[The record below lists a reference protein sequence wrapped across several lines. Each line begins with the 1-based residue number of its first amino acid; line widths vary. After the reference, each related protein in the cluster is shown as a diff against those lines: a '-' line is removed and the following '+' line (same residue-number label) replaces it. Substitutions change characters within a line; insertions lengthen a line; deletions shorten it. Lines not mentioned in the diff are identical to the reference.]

1 MSLLEKN
8 SSTPSSEFEENLEL
22 LRQIYFF
29 SGLPLE
35 TLKVFAYLCSREK
48 FKQDEYIFSQDED
61 DGRAFYII
69 SGQAQLERLDNGET
83 TRVREFKTGEFIG
96 GLTLLGETK
105 RLFSLRSATETTCL
119 VLNREKF
126 SKTMEQFPSLL
137 VKIFNAVAKN
147 IDTWEERFLT
157 DGVPDIQ
164 KIKPFVLTMPDNRF
178 WSIGD
183 CVGHAWKDGKMF
195 KNELKRRKKY

>member
-8 SSTPSSEFEENLEL
+8 NSTPSSEFQENLEL

-61 DGRAFYII
+61 DGQAFYII
-69 SGQAQLERLDNGET
+69 NGRAQLERQDNGNT
-83 TRVREFKTGEFIG
+83 TAVREYTTGEFIG

-105 RLFSLRSATETTCL
+105 RLFSLKSTTDTTCL
-119 VLNREKF
+119 VLGREKF

-137 VKIFNAVAKN
+137 AKICNAVAKS
-147 IDTWEERFLT
+147 IDTWEERFLS
-157 DGVPDIQ
+157 DRADQ
-164 KIKPFVLTMPDNRF
+164 C
-178 WSIGD
+178 GD
-183 CVGHAWKDGKMF
+183 CLNSLGVT
-195 KNELKRRKKY
+195 LI

>member
-8 SSTPSSEFEENLEL
+8 NATPSSEFEENLDL

-69 SGQAQLERLDNGET
+69 SGQAQLERLDNEEII
-83 TRVREFKTGEFIG
+83 RVREYKTGEFIG
-96 GLTLLGETK
+96 GLTLLGQTK

-126 SKTMEQFPSLL
+126 SKTMEQFPGLL
-137 VKIFNAVAKN
+137 VKIFNAVAKT
-147 IDTWEERFLT
+147 IDTWEERFLS
-157 DGVPDIQ
+157 
-164 KIKPFVLTMPDNRF
+164 NRGDQC
-178 WSIGD
+178 GD
-183 CVGHAWKDGKMF
+183 CLHQLGVT
-195 KNELKRRKKY
+195 LI

>member
-8 SSTPSSEFEENLEL
+8 NSAPSSEFQENLEL

-69 SGQAQLERLDNGET
+69 NGQAQLERRNNGET
-83 TRVREFKTGEFIG
+83 TGVREYTTGEFIG

-105 RLFSLRSATETTCL
+105 RLFSLKSTTDTTCL
-119 VLNREKF
+119 VLSREKF
-126 SKTMEQFPSLL
+126 SKTMEHVPHVTEQEAFQIYLYYYIIDL
-137 VKIFNAVAKN
+137 AK
-147 IDTWEERFLT
+147 
-157 DGVPDIQ
+157 
-164 KIKPFVLTMPDNRF
+164 
-178 WSIGD
+178 
-183 CVGHAWKDGKMF
+183 
-195 KNELKRRKKY
+195 

>member
-8 SSTPSSEFEENLEL
+8 NSTPSSEFQENLEL

-48 FKQDEYIFSQDED
+48 FKPDEYIFSQDED
-61 DGRAFYII
+61 DGRACYII
-69 SGQAQLERLDNGET
+69 TGRAQLERQDNDNT
-83 TRVREFKTGEFIG
+83 TPVREYTAGEFIG

-105 RLFSLRSATETTCL
+105 RLFSLKSTTDTTCL
-119 VLNREKF
+119 VLGREKF

-137 VKIFNAVAKN
+137 AKICNAVAKS
-147 IDTWEERFLT
+147 IDTWEERFLS
-157 DGVPDIQ
+157 DRADQ
-164 KIKPFVLTMPDNRF
+164 C
-178 WSIGD
+178 GD
-183 CVGHAWKDGKMF
+183 CLNSLGVT
-195 KNELKRRKKY
+195 LI